1 MKDHLFGTEISLGAG
16 VLARVASED
25 MATEFSAE
33 QAQERLPD
41 LLDRVESGEEI
52 VITRFGAPSV
62 TLQSASDGRAGA
74 AGTSGVPVGMWP
86 APVAGG
92 GGGDSAD
99 TFDVGTD
106 YLTDLPG

>member
-1 MKDHLFGTEISLGAG
+1 
-16 VLARVASED
+16 

-62 TLQSASDGRAGA
+62 TLQSARGGRAGA
-74 AGTSGVPVGMWP
+74 GSTSGVPAGMWL
-86 APVAGG
+86 APVAGDGTG
-92 GGGDSAD
+92 GSAD